1 MNHVS
6 ITIDGKQCVA
16 KEGEYVLGVARR
28 NGIFIPALCYVTQ
41 CSPTLACRLCL
52 VEVDGKRAYSCNA
65 RAKEGMRVVT
75 HTEEIEKERRAI
87 MEIYDMNH
95 PLECGVCDQ
104 SGECELQNYT
114 LEMGVDSQHH
124 CIQDTKRPT
133 YNWGRIHYDASL
145 CIVCERC
152 VTVCKDMIGESALKT
167 VPRGGEELDK
177 AWKDKTEKDAYAM
190 WNKLQKSIIGIASGA
205 HILECTQCGE
215 CTAICPVGAL
225 VGSDFQYTS
234 NAWELK
240 KIPASNPHSSDCSL
254 LYYDVKQTG
263 IHNTRPKIYRVSSD
277 QNYAPLHAAA
287 RYGFDFE
294 NTVEGKDESAFLKA
308 VELLKTD
315 VDTIEFDS
323 YITNEEALILQKLK
337 EKYGYKLVNQDAYAY
352 QNFMKNFTSTRGKT
366 LYGGDIEAI
375 RTSDFVVSFGTAI
388 KTDSPNLGYA
398 MNNALGMNKGTGV
411 YFHPIADPIVA
422 NYSKNLLSVTH
433 RVGAEEAIAY
443 LLLDLFGDK
452 ESMPKN
458 MTEYLSHFHTST
470 KKIIQE
476 SIVEEIKE
484 MVRDEETGEEKEVT
498 KSITKLIDKEVE
510 IDANSLVELVGA
522 PVDLV
527 EKMLKLADKKERF
540 SLIVGEDV
548 YQHPRSKNIAKLL
561 GLIERFSPFYVMMIP
576 SKTNTLGVSLIC
588 DLDDQRGNFTLGYN
602 IKGDFTLSSL
612 GKGELSMPAL
622 NQQEGTFTSFNKR
635 VVPTNA
641 ALPYNGYCLND
652 LANAVGL
659 NAEWTIDYTSQLPI
673 SKGFKAL
680 AFDTLANRY
689 ENDGRE
695 NRGYV
700 LEVQETGLDDEVDAL
715 GEMQEFSDT
724 IVYRANPVHQFSAF
738 TNKAHQLNEAGALYV
753 SQAFVEA
760 KGLYDGAVVKIKQE
774 ENTLIIAIKVD
785 QHIDGMIGYLPTF
798 DTKIDVSS
806 FFKEGYRFASVSIEG
821 ASHEQ

>member
-433 RVGAEEAIAY
+433 RVGVEEAIAY

-484 MVRDEETGEEKEVT
+484 MVRDEETGEEKEVI

-527 EKMLKLADKKERF
+527 EKMLKLADKKECF

-561 GLIERFSPFYVMMIP
+561 GLIERFSPFCVMMIP

-588 DLDDQRGNFTLGYN
+588 DLDDQRGNVTLGYN

-612 GKGELSMPAL
+612 GKGGLSMPAL

-715 GEMQEFSDT
+715 VEMQEFSDT